1 MELVKNN
8 KEKQEEPSQSSLD
21 IGRVT
26 AILDRGASFEGRL
39 TFEGT
44 VRISGRFKGEIF
56 TKDTL
61 VIDSGAD
68 VEAQIEANVVVIS
81 GTMKGNVFARHRVMM
96 HPPAVFKGTLTTP
109 SLRIDEG
116 AIFEGASYMDSP
128 S

>member
-1 MELVKNN
+1 MELVKSNR
-8 KEKQEEPSQSSLD
+8 EKQEEPNQSSLD

-26 AILDRGASFEGRL
+26 AILDKGASFEGRL

-81 GTMKGNVFARHRVMM
+81 GTMKGKVLPDTV
-96 HPPAVFKGTLTTP
+96 
-109 SLRIDEG
+109 S
-116 AIFEGASYMDSP
+116 
-128 S
+128 